1 MGQYYRGVVL
11 GKTTDKKKK
20 IIVREAFSPYSHD
33 NGAKLM
39 EHSYVGNWYVKEY
52 ERVLANE
59 FFGFPFVWCGD
70 YADEQYGE
78 IPYVLAC
85 DYDYKRMLSNIKKA
99 GYKYEES
106 DWDAEC
112 KKYDKA
118 GNLIDVKS
126 EKEFRKTI
134 PYEELENV
142 TYDVII
148 NFTKKQFAR
157 IPKKSKEKDKY
168 GYPVLTIHPLPLLCA
183 SGNGRGGGDYHGGT
197 DFNKV
202 GIWAYDRIGIGFED
216 EIPAGFTELVVNFVE
231 EY

>member
-70 YADEQYGE
+70 YADERYGE
-78 IPYVLAC
+78 IPYNIAC
-85 DYDYKRMLSNIKKA
+85 NYDYKRMLSNIKKA

-106 DWDAEC
+106 DWGAEC

-118 GNLIDVKS
+118 GNLIDVKP
-126 EKEFRKTI
+126 EKEFRKTT
-134 PYEELENV
+134 PYEELGDV

-157 IPKKSKEKDKY
+157 IPKKTKEQIRHKIL
-168 GYPVLTIHPLPLLCA
+168 VVHPLPLLCA
-183 SGNGRGGGDYHGGT
+183 SGNGRGGGDYHSGT
-197 DFNKV
+197 NLSKV
-202 GIWAYDRIGIGFED
+202 GIWAYDRIGIGYED

-231 EY
+231 KY